1 LWSLSSISPAPS
13 TATPFS
19 TFFTSSLS
27 KPCIGEAALLFL
39 CPRDLA
45 GVLPHGRSPWPELS
59 SHPHLSLVGALGPV
73 WCRDAH
79 RGGQLGSSGNR
90 R

>member
-1 LWSLSSISPAPS
+1 
-13 TATPFS
+13 
-19 TFFTSSLS
+19 
-27 KPCIGEAALLFL
+27 LLFL
-39 CPRDLA
+39 CPRDIA

-90 R
+90 QLVRRHALRRAAMHAEELSPMALPFV